1 MRLEQ
6 LYPLPTQQITA
17 LYQKYG
23 KAIWFWVQEE
33 PKNMGAWTF
42 VEHRFWRVKEQ
53 GYDLRQVARV
63 ESGSPATG
71 SKIVHDQELADL
83 MDETFQGL

>member
-1 MRLEQ
+1 
-6 LYPLPTQQITA
+6 
-17 LYQKYG
+17 
-23 KAIWFWVQEE
+23 
-33 PKNMGAWTF
+33 
-42 VEHRFWRVKEQ
+42 
-53 GYDLRQVARV
+53 LRRVARV